1 MLILDEGNVQNA
13 MTLSNGQQAVVDTLA
28 VPGKA
33 LMDIPQV
40 ANSITEG
47 VNAFMDVVPGIVN
60 ALDELANIHPFIKRM
75 GEPVPNMRILIGD
88 LLLSCRL
95 RVQGHLHAR
104 NDASEQRSESYRH
117 LCRVRRARFLSATF
131 AH

>member
-1 MLILDEGNVQNA
+1 

-75 GEPVPNMRILIGD
+75 GESAPSVRILIGD
-88 LLLSCRL
+88 SLLSCRL

-104 NDASEQRSESYRH
+104 NDASEQRSEGYCH
-117 LCRVRRARFLSATF
+117 LCRVRRARFLSVTF
-131 AH
+131 TH